1 MIDSLIAN
9 PNGFYDDL
17 CNQIILYSSTVSKEL
32 GMSYSELWIG
42 IMIGIFLLFIWYN
55 ILFLF
60 NLYSPYKKAT
70 NWIVDQA
77 NNVNRPEYSAFGNTC
92 ANGACNAIIPF

>member
-1 MIDSLIAN
+1 MIDSLITN

-42 IMIGIFLLFIWYN
+42 IMIGFSCYLFGIIFYFYLIY
-55 ILFLF
+55 ILHI
-60 NLYSPYKKAT
+60 KKLQ
-70 NWIVDQA
+70 NG
-77 NNVNRPEYSAFGNTC
+77 YFGLV
-92 ANGACNAIIPF
+92 I